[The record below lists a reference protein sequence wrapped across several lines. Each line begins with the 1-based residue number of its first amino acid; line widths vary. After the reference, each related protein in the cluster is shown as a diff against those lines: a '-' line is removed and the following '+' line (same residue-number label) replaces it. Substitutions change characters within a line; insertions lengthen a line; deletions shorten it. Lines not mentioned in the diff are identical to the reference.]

1 MKKVVANGES
11 VCLPTSHMASLSN
24 HFKYHNYLISLS
36 IYFSLI
42 PFFSISQLSNTP
54 TLLLFCFPMFD
65 LTVCFVSL
73 VSSPSHQ
80 KSLRC
85 ASTKCHQFIHSRCYT
100 TPTYHL
106 QYDQR
111 NSESHSPHES
121 SSSREDE
128 SVTDT
133 TDTTTTT
140 ATATTTTTTTTTTT
154 MLTATSC
161 SSSSHEMCSNNTM
174 NHAPTLC
181 YRGKR
186 KFFCPTCLSIPLRE
200 ELAHMEFR
208 DSPQRPRK
216 IVFGNHVDKP
226 RYVQYG
232 LVYSRTSGAMPL
244 SSESNSNDAH
254 RIISKL

>member
-1 MKKVVANGES
+1 MES
-11 VCLPTSHMASLSN
+11 WYVSSLHICSLS
-24 HFKYHNYLISLS
+24 LITLNTTTILFSPFSFSFFLS
-36 IYFSLI
+36 H
-42 PFFSISQLSNTP
+42 PFFSISQPSNTP
-54 TLLLFCFPMFD
+54 DTFYLHPSPSPLSPMFDFD
-65 LTVCFVSL
+65 LTVCFVSRL
-73 VSSPSHQ
+73 LPFPST

-111 NSESHSPHES
+111 NSESHPPQKS
-121 SSSREDE
+121 SSSRQDE

-133 TDTTTTT
+133 TDTTTVL
-140 ATATTTTTTTTTTT
+140 AATTC
-154 MLTATSC
+154 SSSSS

-174 NHAPTLC
+174 NHVPTLC

-186 KFFCPTCLSIPLRE
+186 KFFCPTCISIPLLE
-200 ELAHMEFR
+200 ELTHMEFR
-208 DSPQRPRK
+208 DSPHRPRK
-216 IVFGNHVDKP
+216 IVLGNHVEKP
-226 RYVQYG
+226 RYVLYG
-232 LVYSRTSGAMPL
+232 IVDSRTSAAMPL